1 MNRLWKRPCYL
12 LHTHTHTHTAFH
24 PIPSSRWWEQN
35 LNLTSGGQIQEEDFG
50 RQVDRGWREESYESK
65 CLKGQRNSGRMTT
78 VRFCQMCPPPACMLS
93 HFSRVR
99 LFATPWTAVHQAPLS
114 MGFSRREYW
123 SGLPWPPPG
132 DLPDLMSPALA
143 GMFFTTR
150 ATWEA
155 LIPSWPT
162 PTQFLLQLQRLPAEE
177 INNPW
182 SCLHSIWKSR
192 YW

>member
-1 MNRLWKRPCYL
+1 MQNHFSY
-12 LHTHTHTHTAFH
+12 THTHTHTVFH

-50 RQVDRGWREESYESK
+50 GQVDRGWREERYESK

-78 VRFCQMCPPPACMLS
+78 VRFCQMCPPPARMLS

-99 LFATPWTAVHQAPLS
+99 LFATPWTAARQAPLS
-114 MGFSRREYW
+114 MGFSRHEYW

-132 DLPDLMSPALA
+132 DLPDLMSPASA

-150 ATWEA
+150 ATGEA
-155 LIPSWPT
+155 LPHPDPLPPNS
-162 PTQFLLQLQRLPAEE
+162 FCNCKGCLQR
-177 INNPW
+177 
-182 SCLHSIWKSR
+182 R
-192 YW
+192 